1 MHKSFH
7 CARKGPG
14 RATLGMERR
23 NERGVSAQW
32 RQTVL
37 GAPGRTRAA
46 HIVQFG
52 AVGTD
57 RVAGHLTPEIHENTA
72 ERDEGTGQQRICGTR
87 YSQYGATHDTS
98 PTSTADEFVRLFLGR
113 PDRRPGSW
121 SRMMSS
127 KRLKTR
133 ARRDRE
139 RHFHNQAF
147 QKFTDTPTQRALWR
161 LLFRCSTATSA
172 PHFPEKTA
180 SKTR

>member
-1 MHKSFH
+1 MSRQKSTK
-7 CARKGPG
+7 R
-14 RATLGMERR
+14 LR
-23 NERGVSAQW
+23 NETKGRGS
-32 RQTVL
+32 R
-37 GAPGRTRAA
+37 
-46 HIVQFG
+46 
-52 AVGTD
+52 
-57 RVAGHLTPEIHENTA
+57 ETA
-72 ERDEGTGQQRICGTR
+72 EPDIANMARPM
-87 YSQYGATHDTS
+87 THLPHRPRTS
-98 PTSTADEFVRLFLGR
+98 FVRLFLGR

-147 QKFTDTPTQRALWR
+147 QKFTDTPTQRALRR